1 MTAPEHPEIQ
11 HRETQWPRWE
21 VFKQDAPGKP
31 HQAVGSV
38 HAGDAEHALL
48 TARTVFVRR
57 PSAVSLWVV
66 PEERILAVTLEQ
78 LERGQIQPEPDD
90 VNFEPQTFLIFRKAH
105 HKRSMTFVDFVGE
118 LRATSPTA
126 ALGKALER
134 FTDVPVLAWW
144 IVPERSVIRSESDMK
159 TLESWFDPAKDKT
172 YRQQSHYATVGSHA
186 SKHNPKAK
194 PHDDA

>member
-1 MTAPEHPEIQ
+1 MSTSERLETQ
-11 HRETQWPRWE
+11 HGETQWPRWE

-57 PSAVSLWVV
+57 PSAVSLWVA
-66 PEERILAVTLEQ
+66 PAERILAVTLEQ
-78 LERGQIQPEPDD
+78 LERGQVRPEPDD
-90 VNFEPQTFLIFRKAH
+90 ANLELQTFLIFRKTH
-105 HKRSMTFVDFVGE
+105 HKRSMTFVDFVGDVA
-118 LRATSPTA
+118 ATGAMA

-134 FTDVPVLAWW
+134 FTDAPALAWW
-144 IVPERSVIRSESDMK
+144 IVPERDVIRSPSDTE
-159 TLESWFDPAKDKT
+159 TLESWFDPAKEKT

-186 SKHNPKAK
+186 SRRNPRAK
-194 PHDDA
+194 THDDV